1 MIWKGIK
8 RIISVKSKVLGRS
21 TVINQNDSE
30 ISDPKKIADAF
41 NRYFANVGKKIENN
55 IPRVNKSPHEYITSS
70 PCGSLFRYPTSSLE
84 IEDEIAKLNCS
95 NATGPFSVPVK
106 IFKVIKKVVS
116 GPLETIF
123 NASRLTGI
131 VSRKF
136 KV

>member
-1 MIWKGIK
+1 M
-8 RIISVKSKVLGRS
+8 
-21 TVINQNDSE
+21 
-30 ISDPKKIADAF
+30 
-41 NRYFANVGKKIENN
+41 
-55 IPRVNKSPHEYITSS
+55 TSS
-70 PCGSLFRYPTSSLE
+70 PRDSFFRYPTPSLE

-95 NATGPFSVPVK
+95 KATGPFSVPVK